1 MNRPRILLADDHTL
15 IAEGISKLIEPEFDL
30 IGIVQDGRT
39 LLDKIGQLAPDILL
53 LDISLPLINGI
64 EAAHRIK
71 KLSPTVKVIFLTMH
85 AEPFFIK
92 DAASVGASGYVLKQ
106 SAAGELIYAI
116 RQALEGRTYFATTTT
131 PEEIEQGGHHS
142 PQASQET
149 PSPVDSVLTPRQREI
164 LQLVAEGHS
173 NKEIARLLNL
183 SLKTIEF
190 HKNRIMR
197 TVGVKRTADLTKYA
211 ISHRIVTP

>member
-1 MNRPRILLADDHTL
+1 MNRPRLLLADDHAL
-15 IAEGISKLIEPEFDL
+15 IAEGISKLIESEFDL

-39 LLDKIGQLAPDILL
+39 LLNTIEQLAPDILL
-53 LDISLPLINGI
+53 LDISLPFINGI

-85 AEPFFIK
+85 AEPSFIK

-106 SAAGELIYAI
+106 SAAGELVHAI
-116 RQALEGRTYFATTTT
+116 REALENRTYFTSLATHEGIEPGEHPS
-131 PEEIEQGGHHS
+131 PEE
-142 PQASQET
+142 T
-149 PSPVDSVLTPRQREI
+149 KSPVNSVLTPRQREI

-173 NKEIARLLNL
+173 NKDIASLLNL

-190 HKNRIMR
+190 HKSRIMR
-197 TVGVKRTADLTKYA
+197 TVGVKRTTDLTKYA